1 MNVVGIV
8 YKKRLSERVLTA
20 FNQACNQ
27 HEIAVAW
34 DLLDVLQ
41 CLERRQPTLSFVE
54 QRRARE
60 ELVAAHER
68 LWPLRF
74 PDKVGGV

>member
-1 MNVVGIV
+1 MNVVGI
-8 YKKRLSERVLTA
+8 YRKRLSERILTA
-20 FNQACNQ
+20 FNQACDQ
-27 HEIAVAW
+27 CEIAVAW

-41 CLERRQPTLSFVE
+41 CLERRRPTLPTGE
-54 QRRARE
+54 QRKVRE

-74 PDKVGGV
+74 PDEVGGV